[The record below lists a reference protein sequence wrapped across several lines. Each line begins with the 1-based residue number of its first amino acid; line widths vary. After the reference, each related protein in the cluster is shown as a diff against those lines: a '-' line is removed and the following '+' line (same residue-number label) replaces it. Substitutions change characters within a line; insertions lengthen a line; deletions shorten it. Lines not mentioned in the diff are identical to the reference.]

1 MEKHKD
7 TCMVSGRDATMRNYL
22 VTTEVVLYQ
31 TWKVEAENK
40 EGAAEK
46 YEEDGYNGYPY
57 EEGYLSRHV
66 KYIDEI

>member
-1 MEKHKD
+1 
-7 TCMVSGRDATMRNYL
+7 MRNYL

-46 YEEDGYNGYPY
+46 YEEEGYNGYPY